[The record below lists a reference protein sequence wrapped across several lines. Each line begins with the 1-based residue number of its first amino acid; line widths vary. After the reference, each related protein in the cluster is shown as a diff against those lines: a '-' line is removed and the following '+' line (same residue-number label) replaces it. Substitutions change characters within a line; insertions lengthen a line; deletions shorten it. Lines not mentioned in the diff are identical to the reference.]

1 MPVVL
6 ITGGSGLIGKNLTR
20 HLISKEYQVI
30 IVSRK
35 PADTSD
41 DALISFA
48 NWNVKEQKIDSDA
61 IAKADYIINL
71 AGAGVMEKKWTE
83 KYKKEIAESRTMSG
97 ELLINALQKN
107 ANHVKAIISASAI
120 GWYGGDSKPLVHT
133 NGFIET
139 DDADKNFLGETCRL
153 WEESIVPVTKLDK
166 RLVKLRTGI
175 VLSNDG
181 GAFAE
186 FKKSLRFG
194 IAAILGG
201 GKQMISWIHMD
212 DLCRMYIYAIENG
225 QLSGSYNAVAPLPV
239 SNKTLLLNLAK
250 KMRGQFYIPIHV
262 PQFLLKLIM
271 GERSIEI
278 LKSATVSCEKIK
290 AAGFTFLYPSID
302 AALKEL
308 TGNKSSTSSAG

>member
-6 ITGGSGLIGKNLTR
+6 ITGGTGLIGKNLTR
-20 HLISKEYQVI
+20 HLTSKGYEVI

-35 PADTSD
+35 PTHASD
-41 DALISFA
+41 DLKISFA
-48 NWNVKEQKIDSDA
+48 NWNVEEQKIDSDA

-71 AGAGVMEKKWTE
+71 AGAGVMEKKWSE
-83 KYKKEIAESRTMSG
+83 KYKKEIIESRTRSG

-107 ANHVKAIISASAI
+107 TNNVKAFISASAI
-120 GWYGGDSKPLVHT
+120 GWYGGDTKVLLHK

-139 DDADKNFLGETCRL
+139 DPADKNFLGETCRL
-153 WEESIVPVTKLDK
+153 WEESIEPVTKLNK

-181 GAFAE
+181 GAFTE
-186 FKKSLRFG
+186 FKRSLRFG

-201 GKQMISWIHMD
+201 GKQVISWIHID
-212 DLCRMYIYAIENG
+212 DLCRMYIYAIENEN
-225 QLSGSYNAVAPLPV
+225 LSGSYNAVAPLPV
-239 SNKTLLLNLAK
+239 NNKTLILKLAK
-250 KMRGQFYIPIHV
+250 KMREQFYIPIHV
-262 PQFLLKLIM
+262 PQFLLKLIL
-271 GERSIEI
+271 GQRSIEI

-290 AAGFTFLYPSID
+290 ATGFTFLYPSID

-308 TGNKSSTSSAG
+308 SKKK